1 MKFNYNLKMIIK
13 KNQRKKR
20 KIKRKNKI
28 NFNKRLKL
36 ILNIC
41 NSVLKIFMIELK
53 KLLHLDTAINF
64 NQNCFKI

>member
-13 KNQRKKR
+13 KNRRKKR

-53 KLLHLDTAINF
+53 KLLHLDMDINF
-64 NQNCFKI
+64 NLNYFKI